1 MNDGAMNDGVLKGLA
16 PGLIIIALLWG
27 NLAGCSRS
35 EPSLNIEE
43 PQGRVEQ
50 RSVVV
55 TAVDRAEYDAALVS
69 LEGQVVLADCWATWC
84 VPCLEQLPHSMELAE
99 RHADEG
105 LAVLTISFD
114 DPSKIEQVQK
124 TLASQGGGTQGRHY
138 ISKPGGTQSMDDFEI
153 TGGALPH
160 YKLYDRAGK
169 LRRTFALDPTA
180 DKQFTTAD
188 VAAVVEELLAE

>member
-1 MNDGAMNDGVLKGLA
+1 MNDGDTNDRALGPIVFVLLLA
-16 PGLIIIALLWG
+16 SF
-27 NLAGCSRS
+27 AGCSRS
-35 EPSLNIEE
+35 EPAPRADE

-69 LEGQVVLADCWATWC
+69 LHGKVVLVDCWATWC
-84 VPCLEQLPHSMELAE
+84 LPCLEQLPHSLKLAE

-105 LAVLTISFD
+105 FAALTLCFD
-114 DPSKIEQVQK
+114 DPGKTDQIGKI
-124 TLASQGGGTQGRHY
+124 LASKGGDSQVTHYVSQQGGSTAA
-138 ISKPGGTQSMDDFEI
+138 MDAFEI

-169 LRRTFALDPTA
+169 LRRNFALDPTA
-180 DKQFTTAD
+180 ERQFTPED
-188 VAAVVEELLAE
+188 VSAAVVELIAESP